1 MSHIRCP
8 LCGKNAP
15 ISSFDPSSLDLDLK
29 LVSFR
34 GLGRGKGFEVSEE
47 HSVLGDEEYSP
58 LIAERVLDLCKM
70 FVDAGVIDLEHA
82 LRRLGLQKTMTPPVA
97 FPKPPQPRFT
107 PSLRRDS
114 NRIEISQLRDTIE
127 KMESEL
133 AQERIIDREL
143 LKFINHYPYVK
154 INWNDE
160 PWTIELTN
168 IDVNCLLTFINLYSS
183 LNRDVQNQ
191 LQKRMKTNNPLI
203 KRLMAIYMSRP
214 ERSMT
219 DILRQYSYGNLY
231 NPNFYAPNNI
241 SNRWI
246 TINPTV
252 QKTPDPDV
260 QMREHKTYLES
271 LELEKSRP
279 HNRRTN

>member
-15 ISSFDPSSLDLDLK
+15 ISSFDPSSLDLDLR

-70 FVDAGVIDLEHA
+70 FVDAGVIDLEHE
-82 LRRLGLQKTMTPPVA
+82 LVRLGLQKTMTPPVA

-114 NRIEISQLRDTIE
+114 NDIEISQLRDSIE
-127 KMESEL
+127 KKENEW
-133 AQERIIDREL
+133 AQERMIDREL
-143 LKFINHYPYVK
+143 LKFIIYHPYVE

-168 IDVNCLLTFINLYSS
+168 IDVTCIGTFIILYSS
-183 LNRDVQNQ
+183 LKNSTQKQ
-191 LQKRMKTNNPLI
+191 LLKRMKTNHPLI
-203 KRLMAIYMSRP
+203 KRLMTRYMSRP
-214 ERSMT
+214 EKSMT
-219 DILRQYSYGNLY
+219 DILRQSYGNLY
-231 NPNFYAPNNI
+231 NPIFYAPNNI

-252 QKTPDPDV
+252 QRTPDPDV
-260 QMREHKTYLES
+260 QMRAHITYLES
-271 LELEKSRP
+271 LELDKSRP

>member
-1 MSHIRCP
+1 
-8 LCGKNAP
+8 
-15 ISSFDPSSLDLDLK
+15 
-29 LVSFR
+29 VSFR

-70 FVDAGVIDLEHA
+70 FVDEGVIDLEYA
-82 LRRLGLQKTMTPPVA
+82 LRRLGLKKAIFPPVT
-97 FPKPPQPRFT
+97 FPKLTQQRYT

-114 NRIEISQLRDTIE
+114 NSIEISQLRDTIE
-127 KMESEL
+127 KMESEW
-133 AQERIIDREL
+133 AQEKMIDREL
-143 LKFINHYPYVK
+143 LKFIIHYHYIK

-168 IDVNCLLTFINLYSS
+168 IDVNCLRTFVNLYRR
-183 LNRDVQNQ
+183 LKNNTQKQ
-191 LQKRMKTNNPLI
+191 LLKRVKTNNLLI

-231 NPNFYAPNNI
+231 NPNFYASNNI
-241 SNRWI
+241 SNRFI
-246 TINPTV
+246 TINPMGSDNT
-252 QKTPDPDV
+252 
-260 QMREHKTYLES
+260 RS
-271 LELEKSRP
+271 
-279 HNRRTN
+279 